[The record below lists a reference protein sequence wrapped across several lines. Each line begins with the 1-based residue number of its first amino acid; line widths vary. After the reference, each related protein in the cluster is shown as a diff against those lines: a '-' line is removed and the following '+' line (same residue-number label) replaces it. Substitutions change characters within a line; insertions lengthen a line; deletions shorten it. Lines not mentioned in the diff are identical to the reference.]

1 VALWCKA
8 AKSRRRDHALKPPA
22 VYRFHPTFAQEY
34 EDMKS
39 ILVAAIAVSL
49 LAGCAAT
56 HEPQAA
62 AGKEAKIAFDFTDA
76 ATGPLIVKLETVEI
90 TRKQLVDAGY
100 TPRIVMTFRGQAS
113 YYTQTDLSLVK
124 DTDRADMLKVQ
135 SLIRQLQKTGAVE
148 RVEQCNIPLAPRKI
162 QAANLMPE
170 VKLVPNGWIALAE
183 YQRQG
188 YAYIAP

>member
-1 VALWCKA
+1 MKRTLI
-8 AKSRRRDHALKPPA
+8 PA
-22 VYRFHPTFAQEY
+22 V
-34 EDMKS
+34 
-39 ILVAAIAVSL
+39 AAAL

-56 HEPQAA
+56 HESPMMGA
-62 AGKEAKIAFDFTDA
+62 KESRMAFDFTDA

-100 TPRIVMTFRGQAS
+100 TPKMVLAFRGQAS

-124 DTDRADMLKVQ
+124 DTDRADALKIQ
-135 SLIRQLQKTGAVE
+135 SLIRQLQKTGAME
-148 RVEQCNIPLAPRKI
+148 RIEQCNIPLAPRKI

-170 VKLVPNGWIALAE
+170 VKLVPNGWISLAE
-183 YQRQG
+183 YQRRG